1 MLCCPAGSILKSRER
16 RMGRLNNSKEM
27 VKLCFAALRAD
38 GELMVFA
45 WAAFFAVL
53 VVTAAF
59 ALALYLGGMTE
70 RLYGEGLAVVDY
82 LVFALYYLLTYF
94 VVVACGAAL
103 VAAALERLR
112 GGHVTLA
119 HGLRAIGGH
128 LFALL
133 GYSVISATAGVVL
146 GLISSRG
153 GTDEKLGTKP
163 ERAGWNVLTTLTVPI
178 LVTEGGGPV
187 GAMRRSETMLRKTW
201 GDRLAGSGG
210 VGVVF
215 GLLTFVVLALGT
227 GATVTTSADYPAGT
241 VLLVAAIV
249 ALLVAALGIAT
260 ASLAGIFRAALYDYA
275 QNGTA
280 GAYFQE
286 DVLKGAFTPKSGFA
300 SMVGKV

>member
-1 MLCCPAGSILKSRER
+1 
-16 RMGRLNNSKEM
+16 MGRLNNSKEM

-38 GELMVFA
+38 GELMAFA
-45 WAAFFAVL
+45 WAAFLAVL
-53 VVTAAF
+53 ALTAVF
-59 ALALYLGGMTE
+59 ALWLYLGGMTE

-82 LVFALYYLLTYF
+82 LVFALYYLLAYF

-119 HGLRAIGGH
+119 YGLRAIGDH
-128 LFALL
+128 LFALF

-146 GLISSRG
+146 GLMSSRG
-153 GTDEKLGTKP
+153 GTDEKPGTKP

-187 GAMRRSETMLRKTW
+187 GAMKHSETMLRRTW
-201 GDRLAGSGG
+201 GERLVGSGG

-215 GLLTFVVLALGT
+215 GLLTFVVLALGA
-227 GATVTTSADYPAGT
+227 GATVTASADYPAGT
-241 VLLVAAIV
+241 VLLVAAVV

-275 QNGTA
+275 VNGTA
-280 GAYFQE
+280 GSYFRE
-286 DVLKGAFTPKSGFA
+286 DVLKSAFTPKSGFA